1 MAALATKE
9 ELLAISGIR
18 LVIQRPLTRPSLMS
32 TISPSTVT
40 HITPATDAIT
50 DHTMTELP
58 DPQGAHLEA
67 DM

>member
-1 MAALATKE
+1 
-9 ELLAISGIR
+9 
-18 LVIQRPLTRPSLMS
+18 LMS